1 MLSASRLD
9 YDRHQRRNDRLA
21 IVALLLLVCVDIML
35 PLAAQVA
42 RLEGQLV
49 RRSAT
54 EQAPDELIGT
64 WSLNVAKSLYAGT
77 PPLSGGRSFDYT
89 RDGLILCIYHTEN
102 ADGTRSFGHWYSTLD
117 GEDYNTDFLRRSGA
131 TRG

>member
-1 MLSASRLD
+1 MLSATRLD
-9 YDRHQRRNDRLA
+9 HDRRQRRNDRLA
-21 IVALLLLVCVDIML
+21 IVALLLLVCGDIRL

-42 RLEGQLV
+42 RPEGQLV

-64 WSLNVAKSLYAGT
+64 WSLNVAKSRYAGT

-102 ADGTRSFGHWYSTLD
+102 ADGTRGFGHW
-117 GEDYNTDFLRRSGA
+117 
-131 TRG
+131 